1 MYSVRVNGR
10 DVWFDA
16 KDFVK
21 DVFLRNLF
29 DLQQT
34 EIMPKD
40 HWSMTNEFDYRYL
53 TDGNFKL
60 FLQAVEHEWNDSVV
74 LAGEVVAF
82 MYGIYGMR
90 IPAKAETEI

>member
-16 KDFVK
+16 KDFMN
-21 DVFLRNLF
+21 DVFRRNLF

-53 TDGNFKL
+53 TDGNFKA
-60 FLQAVEHEWNDSVV
+60 FLKAVEHEWNGIII
-74 LAGEVVAF
+74 LAGEIVAF
-82 MYGIYGMR
+82 MYGIYGKR
-90 IPAKAETEI
+90 IPAVYDTEI